1 MKKNKKDCGCDK
13 KPKITISKPEG
24 TEFNTP
30 YPIENMT
37 TTMGSDFDLEDA
49 DGVKRSKHYFDTT
62 RNIDPEL
69 VDEKTKQTIT
79 FQNNLDTLLKNIG
92 NLLKSKNEAY
102 GNTSLNPPQIFS
114 KLDST
119 EAICARID
127 DKIMRI
133 KNKGLVSATEDTV
146 TDLIGYLLL
155 LKMSMKK

>member
-1 MKKNKKDCGCDK
+1 MNKKDKKDCGCNK
-13 KPKITISKPEG
+13 KPKITMSKPEG
-24 TEFNTP
+24 MEFNKP
-30 YPIENMT
+30 YPIDNM
-37 TTMGSDFDLEDA
+37 DA
-49 DGVKRSKHYFDTT
+49 TGDIQHSEHYFDTT
-62 RNIDPEL
+62 RNIDTSPP
-69 VDEKTKQTIT
+69 VDEKIQKTIK
-79 FQNNLDTLLKNIG
+79 FQNDLDTLLTNIG

-102 GNTSLNPPQIFS
+102 GNTSLNPPKIFS

>member
-1 MKKNKKDCGCDK
+1 MDKNKNKKDCGCK
-13 KPKITISKPEG
+13 KGPKITMSKPEG

-30 YPIENMT
+30 YPIENMNT
-37 TTMGSDFDLEDA
+37 TLDKNITHN
-49 DGVKRSKHYFDTT
+49 KHYWDTD
-62 RNIDPEL
+62 RNKETHPP
-69 VDEKTKQTIT
+69 VDENLQRTLK
-79 FQNNLDTLLKNIG
+79 FQSDLDVLLTNIG

-102 GNTSLNPPQIFS
+102 GNTSLNPPNIFS
-114 KLDST
+114 KLDSS

-155 LKMSMKK
+155 LKMSKNK

>member
-1 MKKNKKDCGCDK
+1 MENQTKKKDCGCNK
-13 KPKITISKPEG
+13 KPKITMSKPEG
-24 TEFNTP
+24 MKFNTP
-30 YPIENMT
+30 YPMENINT
-37 TTMGSDFDLEDA
+37 TLDENVDHNE
-49 DGVKRSKHYFDTT
+49 HYFDTT
-62 RNIDPEL
+62 RNMNPNPPT
-69 VDEKTKQTIT
+69 DEKLQKTIM
-79 FQNNLDTLLKNIG
+79 FQNDLDTLLTNIG

-102 GNTSLNPPQIFS
+102 GNTSLNPPHIFS

-133 KNKGLVSATEDTV
+133 KNKGLISATEDTV

>member
-1 MKKNKKDCGCDK
+1 MDKKEKDCGCSK
-13 KPKITISKPEG
+13 KPKITMSKPEG
-24 TEFNTP
+24 MEFNKP
-30 YPIENMT
+30 YPIENIST
-37 TTMGSDFDLEDA
+37 TLVDE
-49 DGVKRSKHYFDTT
+49 DGVKRSEHYFDTT
-62 RNIDPEL
+62 RNIDPNPP
-69 VDEKTKQTIT
+69 VDEKTQKTIK
-79 FQNNLDTLLKNIG
+79 FQNDLDTLLTNIG

-102 GNTSLNPPQIFS
+102 GNTSLNPPKIFS

-119 EAICARID
+119 EAICAIID

>member
-1 MKKNKKDCGCDK
+1 MDKKEKDCGCSK
-13 KPKITISKPEG
+13 KPKITMSKPEG
-24 TEFNTP
+24 MEFNKP
-30 YPIENMT
+30 YPIDNITATGDIKHSE
-37 TTMGSDFDLEDA
+37 
-49 DGVKRSKHYFDTT
+49 HYFDTT
-62 RNIDPEL
+62 RNIDTSPP
-69 VDEKTKQTIT
+69 VDEKIQKTIK
-79 FQNNLDTLLKNIG
+79 FQNDLDTLLTNIG

-102 GNTSLNPPQIFS
+102 GNTSLNPPKIFS

-155 LKMSMKK
+155 LKMSMKR

>member
-1 MKKNKKDCGCDK
+1 MEKKKKDCGCAK
-13 KPKITISKPEG
+13 KPKVDIKMSTPDG
-24 TEFNTP
+24 MEFNKP

-37 TTMGSDFDLEDA
+37 ATSNK
-49 DGVKRSKHYFDTT
+49 VKHSEHYFDVN
-62 RNIDPEL
+62 RNVEPKTINKI
-69 VDEKTKQTIT
+69 DEKTKLTIE
-79 FQNNLDTLLKNIG
+79 FQNTLDTLLTNIG

>member
-1 MKKNKKDCGCDK
+1 MDKKNKKDCGCNK
-13 KPKITISKPEG
+13 KPKITMSKPDG
-24 TEFNTP
+24 MEFNKS
-30 YPIENMT
+30 YPIENMN
-37 TTMGSDFDLEDA
+37 TTMGNDFDVDKTEHN
-49 DGVKRSKHYFDTT
+49 KHYFDTT
-62 RNIDPEL
+62 RNLDPTPP
-69 VDEKTKQTIT
+69 VDEKVQKIVKFQTEV
-79 FQNNLDTLLKNIG
+79 DTLLTNIG

-102 GNTSLNPPQIFS
+102 GNTSLNPPKIFS